1 MVYNVF
7 QATAQHSL
15 KNDFVKTCENYM
27 KILEVNL
34 SFLEIEEMSKSSLK
48 KIVKEKTTNAAFQY
62 LIKEK
67 NKQSKISH
75 INYSKLEIQEYLLEG
90 NKNIKI
96 AQLIFKS
103 R

>member
-1 MVYNVF
+1 
-7 QATAQHSL
+7 
-15 KNDFVKTCENYM
+15 M

-67 NKQSKISH
+67 EKTKQDIPH
-75 INYSKLEIQEYLLEG
+75 QLL
-90 NKNIKI
+90 
-96 AQLIFKS
+96 
-103 R
+103 